1 MELMTICERSSRET
15 PKVCRAILQNHR
27 VLEIEM
33 GDWVYVLVGLFI
45 VLVLDGGT
53 GILIV
58 PGFIFLIGY
67 VLWGLVRAFQ
77 AKQMSGTYTIEIPSA
92 GGDPGYIV
100 RAAYKQGVDPKDCSV
115 EFLEIRADNGQL
127 YATPD
132 DTPHCLRIE
141 RAVGEFFNRRRRELK
156 LPNTY

>member
-1 MELMTICERSSRET
+1 M
-15 PKVCRAILQNHR
+15 
-27 VLEIEM
+27 EIEM
-33 GDWVYVLVGLFI
+33 GDWVYVLIGLFI

-53 GILIV
+53 GIIIV
-58 PGFIFLIGY
+58 PGFIFLVGY

-92 GGDPGYIV
+92 AGDPRYIV
-100 RAAYKQGVDPKDCSV
+100 RAVYRQGVDPKDCSV
-115 EFLEIRADNGQL
+115 KFLEIRADDGKL

-132 DTPHCLRIE
+132 DTPHRLHIE
-141 RAVGEFFNRRRRELK
+141 IAVGEFFNRRRRELK